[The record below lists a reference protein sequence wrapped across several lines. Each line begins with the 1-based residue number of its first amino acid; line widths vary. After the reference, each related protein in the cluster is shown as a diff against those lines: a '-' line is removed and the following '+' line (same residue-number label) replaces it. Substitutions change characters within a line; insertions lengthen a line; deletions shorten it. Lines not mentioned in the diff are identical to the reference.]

1 MNFTEKVRQFMQGR
15 YGDDKFNK
23 ALRGLIAVCALIIL
37 ILNIAAGRSAGGR
50 VISSLFLLVAI
61 GATGLELFRILS
73 RNKSARNAENR
84 WYMTKVRAPIVRK
97 WSEMKKRREQ
107 SATHRFFKCPK
118 CRQTVRVPKG
128 KGRIRITCPKCGEI
142 FERKS

>member
-50 VISSLFLLVAI
+50 LFSRVFLLIGI
-61 GATGLELFRILS
+61 GASALQIFRILS